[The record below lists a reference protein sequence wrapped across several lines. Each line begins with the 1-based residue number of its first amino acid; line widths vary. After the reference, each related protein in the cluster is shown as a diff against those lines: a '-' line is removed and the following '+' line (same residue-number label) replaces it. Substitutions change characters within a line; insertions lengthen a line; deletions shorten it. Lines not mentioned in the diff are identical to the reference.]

1 MQNGLGSNRSRDAGG
16 NSIRQTVHTHRA
28 GLAVPPN
35 EFFEQHEIMNG
46 CRRIYVYCFLG
57 KKLID

>member
-1 MQNGLGSNRSRDAGG
+1 MAWVQIAAGTLAVTVLGKLF
-16 NSIRQTVHTHRA
+16 TP
-28 GLAVPPN
+28 LAVPPN

-46 CRRIYVYCFLG
+46 CRRIYVYCFLE